1 MDERD
6 IEEKGKDREGKGW
19 GIRIEKVILLGNIC
33 NCYFKF
39 IYVYIVTRNQK
50 ARRANKAFVLPTPLE
65 RFINLESKI
74 SIKVIA

>member
-6 IEEKGKDREGKGW
+6 IEEEGKDREGKGW
-19 GIRIEKVILLGNIC
+19 GIRIEKVILFGNIC

-50 ARRANKAFVLPTPLE
+50 IKHLYSLREIYQSRIKNLYLGNCLVNK
-65 RFINLESKI
+65 
-74 SIKVIA
+74 